1 MNPRRPQQR
10 HGRGEFKKYLVDLT
24 MNKVSFTVFQSP
36 EPLSKRF
43 ALAEDGAISKTPA
56 AQMTTGR
63 ARRQSVDFHK
73 FDECLDR
80 AGPNVAF
87 CYGLHDNAKYGEVV
101 KIAMATK
108 ADPEKKILAR
118 TREFFDYRVE
128 PGILMIDHDPH
139 PDGPTLTPGELQ
151 TILAD
156 IHPPFAEAACWV
168 RGSLSAGV
176 HKKAESAKPGR
187 GFHLYFAVTNASD
200 IPRFGK
206 VLFNRLW
213 LSRHGFIA
221 LSGAGS
227 CLVRSVI
234 DSAVF
239 DGERLDFVGKPV
251 VGEGL
256 AFKTPKPAYLDG
268 IYLDTQS
275 LPDLTESEQAQ
286 LKAFVE
292 QAMQAREPDRQ
303 AKRAEWAKGKVKGMV
318 ERGVPEPQARAQV
331 ARIAK
336 DGGSFDLY
344 ADFPLE
350 FAQLGFPTVKDV
362 LANPARFEGQALADP
377 LEGPEYGRTT
387 AKFYANT
394 REYKPVIN
402 SNAHGGQKF
411 FLHEEAEPPVI
422 RHIQPPPEP
431 PPFDPE
437 YFAQFPPPHEPYEF
451 DLAPDVATAAA
462 PPRDKQG
469 SRNAKPPNSSKGQAK
484 PARPAHTANKSRAAK
499 NGQQSP
505 ANQADAEIN
514 TETLS
519 RKESCAVP
527 TLPTQSTLPIS
538 DQSFTESFNLHF
550 TYTELHESYTTR
562 LAAYDVVK
570 DGLLVFDEKGK
581 RAELVAESIAANKVA
596 LLLRGKFRFNS
607 QAGVWHRFDMT
618 HWQTITEAE
627 VTPDISAILVVGTGE
642 VGFKKNY
649 LSGVTGIVKK
659 ADMLPLPQTQ
669 PGKLPFTNGLYDMAT
684 GQLEPLTQEN
694 ADNWVIPHPFDKQ
707 ADCPRFKAWLL
718 DAMNGNAELVEFL
731 RAFIKACLTG
741 RADLQKLMMLLGP
754 GGTGKGTFLR
764 VLTEMLGQGNCTV
777 TDLRNLETNRFE
789 AAKLYGKRLATITD
803 AGRYTGSIDKLK
815 AITGQDQIPYEEKHQ
830 QQRGTFVYGGMVVIA
845 SNEQLATNDYTSDL
859 ERRLLVVKFN
869 RRYSVEEKATF
880 RQSQGEA
887 ALLAETPAI
896 IQWALEM
903 TSQQVEDLFGHPP
916 KAAVDAA
923 LESLT
928 DQNPVVEWIRDNLIP
943 DPNARTPLG
952 ANDESRDHGK
962 VSFAD
967 AETKLYPNYLKFC
980 QQSRRMPLNRNRF
993 RTTVDDMLATLKI
1006 PAHSK
1011 RAGSG
1016 YVFEGI
1022 RIRPDVDSINT
1033 PTNPQNPPHRDE
1045 I

>member
-1 MNPRRPQQR
+1 
-10 HGRGEFKKYLVDLT
+10 
-24 MNKVSFTVFQSP
+24 MNKVLFTVFQSP

-43 ALAEDGAISKTPA
+43 ALAEDGAISKIPA

-101 KIAMATK
+101 KIATATK

-176 HKKAESAKPGR
+176 YKKGETAKSER

-213 LSRHGFIA
+213 LSGHGFIA
-221 LSGAGS
+221 LSVAGS
-227 CLVRSVI
+227 CLVRSMI
-234 DSAVF
+234 DAAVF
-239 DGERLDFVGKPV
+239 DGERLDFVGSPV

-256 AFKTPKPAYLDG
+256 AFKTPKPAYFDG
-268 IYLDTQS
+268 TYLDTQS
-275 LPDLTESEQAQ
+275 LPDLTEAEQAQ
-286 LKAFVE
+286 LKALVE
-292 QAMQAREPDRQ
+292 QAKQARESDRQ
-303 AKRAEWAKGKVKGMV
+303 AKRAAWAKNKVSDMIQQ
-318 ERGVPEPQARAQV
+318 GVPEKTARAQIS
-331 ARIAK
+331 RIAK

-350 FAQLGFPTVKDV
+350 FAQLGFASVKDV

-377 LEGPEYGRTT
+377 MEGPEYGRTT

-394 REYKPVIN
+394 RENKPVIN

-411 FLHEEAEPPVI
+411 FLHTEAEPPVI

-437 YFAQFPPPHEPYEF
+437 YFAQFSPHHEPYEF
-451 DLAPDVATAAA
+451 DFAPDVATAATPA
-462 PPRDKQG
+462 RDKHG
-469 SRNAKPPNSSKGQAK
+469 SRNAKPPKTAKGQAK
-484 PARPAHTANKSRAAK
+484 PAATARPAHTANTSRAPK
-499 NGQQSP
+499 SGKQCQEY
-505 ANQADAEIN
+505 QADVPENAEPLSRYESC
-514 TETLS
+514 TDPTFPTQPTLS
-519 RKESCAVP
+519 K
-527 TLPTQSTLPIS
+527 S
-538 DQSFTESFNLHF
+538 DQLFTESCNLHL
-550 TYTELHESYTTR
+550 TYTGLHESYTNR
-562 LAAYDVVK
+562 LAAYDAVK
-570 DGLLVFDEKGK
+570 DGLLMFDEKSK

-596 LLLRGKFRFNS
+596 LLLRGKLRFNN
-607 QAGVWHRFDMT
+607 QVGVWHRFDMT

-627 VTPDISAILVVGTGE
+627 VTPDISAILTVGTGE

-659 ADMLPLPQTQ
+659 ADMLPLPQAQ

-694 ADNWVIPHPFDKQ
+694 ADTWVIPHPFVKQ
-707 ADCPRFKAWLL
+707 ADCPRFKVWLL
-718 DAMNGNAELVEFL
+718 DAVGGNSELVKFL
-731 RAFIKACLTG
+731 RAFINACLTG
-741 RADLQKLMMLLGP
+741 RADLQKFLMLLGP

-845 SNEQLATNDYTSDL
+845 SNEQLATNDYTSGL

-880 RQSQGEA
+880 RQNQGEA

-928 DQNPVVEWIRDNLIP
+928 DQNPVIEWIRDNLIP

-1022 RIRPDVDSINT
+1022 RIRPDADSINT